1 MGNKVVIKSINM
13 DRLGGSGSMDYPVT
27 ILKPGAYTNK
37 QVLQSK
43 TGGYGGRVRK
53 LKVVF
58 NEGGY
63 VESKKSKKGKK

>member
-13 DRLGGSGSMDYPVT
+13 ERLGGTGSMDYPVT
-27 ILKPGAYTNK
+27 ILKPGQVSNK
-37 QVLQSK
+37 QVVGSS